1 MKEVFEHIFIG
12 LALILGTLVIC
23 FGLLCLF
30 VACGVEAFG
39 YELPSIEEPCGLS
52 TEELEAVLKH
62 DLKQYA
68 QDFLDAEEEY
78 EINACFLASIGALES
93 GWGRYCFKPN
103 NIFGFGRKAFDSVP
117 DCIDYVAWY
126 LRKNY
131 LNENGKYYRGGTID
145 DIAKVYCPGIE
156 AWPKLIKQIYGG
168 MVNDNKADK

>member
-1 MKEVFEHIFIG
+1 MTEFIEK
-12 LALILGTLVIC
+12 ALIVFALIVGTILVC
-23 FGLLCLF
+23 FALLCAF
-30 VACGVEAFG
+30 VSCGVEAFAM
-39 YELPSIEEPCGLS
+39 PNIEEPCGMDV
-52 TEELEAVLKH
+52 EELEAVLKY

-68 QDFLDAEEEY
+68 QDFLNAEEDY
-78 EINACFLASIGALES
+78 EINACFLASVSALES
-93 GWGRYCFKPN
+93 GWGRFCFKPN

-168 MVNDNKADK
+168 FYK